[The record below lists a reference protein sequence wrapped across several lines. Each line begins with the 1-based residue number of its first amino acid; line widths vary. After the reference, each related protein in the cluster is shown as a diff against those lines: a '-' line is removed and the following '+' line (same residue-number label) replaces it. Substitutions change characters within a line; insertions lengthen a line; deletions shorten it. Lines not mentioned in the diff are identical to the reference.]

1 MVLKLWFHNIG
12 FINIKTAIVT
22 GASKGVGLATV
33 KRLSENGYRVIA
45 VSRNLSKV
53 SELISDNVEVYSL
66 DITNSKA
73 IEAFFEKYKDITLDL
88 LVNNAGGG
96 SGPTYIINETPEN
109 FRKAYDIN
117 VTGPMYL
124 SQIFVSCMEKS
135 ESPTIIF
142 ITSFGGKVP
151 YRGGGNYTNAK
162 RGERG
167 LIDTMRLEFPQFGIK
182 ITEICPATIDTQE
195 QKRDNALTAEDL
207 AEAIY
212 WVGSLPSHVNINE
225 IEICHINSSKYN

>member
-1 MVLKLWFHNIG
+1 L
-12 FINIKTAIVT
+12 KTAIVT

-53 SELISDNVEVYSL
+53 SELISDNVETYQL
-66 DITNSKA
+66 DVTDSKA

-96 SGPTYIINETPEN
+96 ASPTNIINETPEN
-109 FRKAYDIN
+109 FRRAYDIN

-124 SQIFVSCMEKS
+124 SQLFVPCMERS
-135 ESPTIIF
+135 QSPTIVF

-195 QKRDNALTAEDL
+195 QKRDQALTAEDL

-225 IEICHINSSKYN
+225 IEICHINSTKY

>member
-1 MVLKLWFHNIG
+1 M
-12 FINIKTAIVT
+12 KTAIVT

-33 KRLSENGYRVIA
+33 KRLSENGYKVIA

-53 SELISDNVEVYSL
+53 SEIISDNVEVYSL
-66 DITNSKA
+66 DVTDSKA
-73 IEAFFEKYKDITLDL
+73 IEVFFEKYKDITLDL

-96 SGPTYIINETPEN
+96 SGPTFIINETPEN

-124 SQIFVSCMEKS
+124 SQLFVPCMERS

-195 QKRDNALTAEDL
+195 EKRDQALTAEDL

-225 IEICHINSSKYN
+225 IEICHIHSSKYG

>member
-1 MVLKLWFHNIG
+1 M
-12 FINIKTAIVT
+12 KTAIVT

-33 KRLSENGYRVIA
+33 KRLSENGYQVIA
-45 VSRNLSKV
+45 VSRDLSEV
-53 SELISDNVEVYSL
+53 SKLVSDNVEVYSL
-66 DITNSKA
+66 DITDAKA
-73 IEAFFEKYKDITLDL
+73 IEGFYQRYKDITLDL

-96 SGPTYIINETPEN
+96 SGPTHIINETMDN
-109 FRKAYDIN
+109 FRRAYDIN
-117 VTGPMYL
+117 VSGPMYL
-124 SQIFVSCMEKS
+124 SQLFVPCMERS
-135 ESPTIIF
+135 DSPTIVF

-195 QKRDNALTAEDL
+195 QKRDHALTAEDL

>member
-1 MVLKLWFHNIG
+1 MGYPLMQ
-12 FINIKTAIVT
+12 KTAIVT

-33 KRLSENGYRVIA
+33 KLLSKNGYKVIA
-45 VSRNLSKV
+45 VSRDLSKV
-53 SELISDNVEVYSL
+53 SELVSDNVEVYSL
-66 DITNSKA
+66 DVTDSKA
-73 IEAFFEKYKDITLDL
+73 IEIFFEKYKDITLDL

-96 SGPTYIINETPEN
+96 SSPTYIINETPEN

-124 SQIFVSCMEKS
+124 SQLFVPCMKKS
-135 ESPTIIF
+135 NSPTIVF

-167 LIDTMRLEFPQFGIK
+167 LIDTMRLEFPEFGIK
-182 ITEICPATIDTQE
+182 ITEICPATIDTQYEKRE
-195 QKRDNALTAEDL
+195 QALTADDL
-207 AEAIY
+207 AESIY
-212 WVGSLPSHVNINE
+212 WVGSLPKHVNINQ
-225 IEICHINSSKYN
+225 IEICHINSSKF

>member
-1 MVLKLWFHNIG
+1 M
-12 FINIKTAIVT
+12 KTAIVT

-33 KRLSENGYRVIA
+33 KRLSENGYKVIA

-53 SELISDNVEVYSL
+53 SELISDNVEVYQL
-66 DITNSKA
+66 DVTDSKA
-73 IEAFFEKYKDITLDL
+73 IEGFFEKYKDITLDL

-96 SGPTYIINETPEN
+96 ASPTNIINETPEN
-109 FRKAYDIN
+109 FRRAYDIN

-124 SQIFVSCMEKS
+124 SQLFVPCMERS
-135 ESPTIIF
+135 QSPTIVF

-182 ITEICPATIDTQE
+182 ITEVCPATIDTQE
-195 QKRDNALTAEDL
+195 QKRDQALTAEDL

-212 WVGSLPSHVNINE
+212 WVGSLPSHVNINQ
-225 IEICHINSSKYN
+225 IEMCHINSSKY

>member
-1 MVLKLWFHNIG
+1 M
-12 FINIKTAIVT
+12 KTAIVT
-22 GASKGVGLATV
+22 GASKGVGYATV
-33 KRLSENGYRVIA
+33 KFLSENGYKVIA

-53 SELISDNVEVYSL
+53 SQLISENVEVYQL
-66 DITNSKA
+66 DVTDSRA
-73 IEAFFEKYKDITLDL
+73 IEIFFEKYKDITLDL

-96 SGPTYIINETPEN
+96 ASPTKIINETPEN
-109 FRKAYDIN
+109 FRIAYDIN

-124 SQIFVSCMEKS
+124 SQLFVPCMQKS

-142 ITSFGGKVP
+142 VTSFGGKVP

-195 QKRDNALTAEDL
+195 QKRDQALTADDL

-225 IEICHINSSKYN
+225 IEMCHINSSKYN

>member
-1 MVLKLWFHNIG
+1 L
-12 FINIKTAIVT
+12 KTAIVT

-33 KRLSENGYRVIA
+33 KRLSENGYKVIA
-45 VSRNLSKV
+45 VSRDLSKV
-53 SELISDNVEVYSL
+53 SKIVSDNVEVYSL
-66 DITNSKA
+66 DVTDSKA
-73 IEAFFEKYKDITLDL
+73 IEGFFEKYKDITLDL

-96 SGPTYIINETPEN
+96 SGPTNIINETMDN
-109 FRKAYDIN
+109 FRRAYDIN
-117 VTGPMYL
+117 VSGPMYL
-124 SQIFVSCMEKS
+124 SQLFVPCMEKS
-135 ESPTIIF
+135 DSPTIVF

-167 LIDTMRLEFPQFGIK
+167 LIETMRLEFPQFGIK

-195 QKRDNALTAEDL
+195 QKRDQALTAEDL

-225 IEICHINSSKYN
+225 IELCHINSSKY

>member
-1 MVLKLWFHNIG
+1 M
-12 FINIKTAIVT
+12 KTAIVT

-33 KRLSENGYRVIA
+33 KRLSENGYKVIA
-45 VSRNLSKV
+45 VSRDLSKV
-53 SELISDNVEVYSL
+53 SELVSDNVEVYRL
-66 DITNSKA
+66 DITDSKA
-73 IEAFFEKYKDITLDL
+73 IELFFEKYKNITLDL

-96 SGPTYIINETPEN
+96 SGPTHIINETPEN

-124 SQIFVSCMEKS
+124 SQLFVPCMRRS
-135 ESPTIIF
+135 QSPTIVF

-182 ITEICPATIDTQE
+182 ITDICPATIDTQE
-195 QKRDNALTAEDL
+195 QKRDHALTAEDL